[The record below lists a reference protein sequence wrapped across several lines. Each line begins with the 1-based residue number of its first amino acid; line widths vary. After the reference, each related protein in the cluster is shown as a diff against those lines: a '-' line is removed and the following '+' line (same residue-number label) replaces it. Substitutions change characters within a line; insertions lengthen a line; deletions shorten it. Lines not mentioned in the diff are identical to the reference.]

1 MPDGTS
7 ILTLYGRGT
16 DIEINR
22 ESKIEEIRDG
32 KVVWRL
38 SWKETNDGTH
48 YDEIEETFEEE

>member
-1 MPDGTS
+1 MK
-7 ILTLYGRGT
+7 LT
-16 DIEINR
+16 
-22 ESKIEEIRDG
+22 ESHKIEEIRDG